1 MNWLERQ
8 VRNTSVAR
16 LIAAVLVLIILAM
29 WANSNS
35 RYIRNF
41 FNGPKTIN
49 ATELI
54 NINDVEQL
62 ATPWVRLTAD
72 SVVATG
78 LQQITIRKKHGIEQG
93 RSVSASYY
101 LAGFNDRLL
110 LVRAHE
116 YLDKTLTGELRL
128 MDFDSQDQL
137 LKNAPADERPFMR
150 ERLYPLM
157 LDMTGDYKSDGNI
170 AFVIGGII
178 GAAALV
184 MGFISLM
191 RWRHPKNHPV
201 LTAAAAW
208 GPIDLVSAKIENEF
222 KLSGTIKFS
231 KYSLTP
237 NFFVIKNFFQ
247 FEVRHFDDLV
257 WAYKKVTQHKMYYVI
272 PAGKTHALTL
282 HMGPKEFNLT
292 ASDTL
297 ITNALE
303 QLVKNRPWA
312 FYGYSK
318 DLADAWQKRTQDIL
332 QMVMQ
337 RKASYK

>member
-1 MNWLERQ
+1 
-8 VRNTSVAR
+8 
-16 LIAAVLVLIILAM
+16 
-29 WANSNS
+29 
-35 RYIRNF
+35 
-41 FNGPKTIN
+41 
-49 ATELI
+49 
-54 NINDVEQL
+54 
-62 ATPWVRLTAD
+62 
-72 SVVATG
+72 
-78 LQQITIRKKHGIEQG
+78 
-93 RSVSASYY
+93 
-101 LAGFNDRLL
+101 
-110 LVRAHE
+110 
-116 YLDKTLTGELRL
+116 
-128 MDFDSQDQL
+128 
-137 LKNAPADERPFMR
+137 MR

-222 KLSGTIKFS
+222 KLSGTIRLS